1 MGNYKIGDKFVR
13 KNTCDTFA
21 MEIISIIDG
30 PYETFY
36 ELQPIISR
44 NNVFQI
50 SESVLTKEYHL
61 IKRYG

>member
-1 MGNYKIGDKFVR
+1 MRNYKIGDRFVP
-13 KNTCDTFA
+13 KNTRDAFA

-30 PYETFY
+30 HYETFY
-36 ELQPIISR
+36 ELRPIIYN

-61 IKRYG
+61 INH